1 MMVLSDMLYS
11 DIIDSFKLYV
21 IWVIVV
27 IALSDMLW
35 CDIIDCIYWYVGIDI
50 IKWYVV
56 EGL

>member
-1 MMVLSDMLYS
+1 MVLSDMLYS